1 MGGKLS
7 VRPQLSFTARY
18 PPLWLLSER
27 NDVVRKPDPG
37 DRISRQHN
45 GAGLPSERHDQLC
58 STVPEGHQGR
68 GAQHLRQARRALGN
82 LQAHRREVAHEEAL

>member
-1 MGGKLS
+1 MGGELRI
-7 VRPQLSFTARY
+7 RPQLSSVARDST
-18 PPLWLLSER
+18 LGLLSEC

-45 GAGLPSERHDQLC
+45 GAGLPSERHDQLR
-58 STVPEGHQGR
+58 SAVPEGHQGR
-68 GAQHLRQARRALGN
+68 GAQHLRQARRAPCN